1 MQSVTSATAVATT
14 ARANDITLYA
24 SLELSKSKWVVTIN
38 NPGSEKFSK
47 HVVEGGD
54 GAGLLELLSRS
65 MAKAEQ
71 RYGVQVK
78 AIVIQ
83 EAGLDGFWIHRLL
96 LANGIE
102 SHVVD
107 AASIAVNRRHRR
119 AKTDAIDGETLLRT
133 LMAWARGERRV
144 CSMVRAPSREDEDR
158 RRLTRE
164 RGTLLKERIQHTN
177 RVRGLLSGQGVQD
190 YDPLRR
196 DRFERLEALRTGD
209 GRDLPPMLKEEIR
222 RELDRIALVT
232 TQLAVVERARDAL
245 IRMDVG
251 PKEVETMSQ
260 TVSPSTSR
268 SYGLARVSRACRSS
282 RAGVYRFLKRAPS
295 PAIAR
300 RPGPT
305 GPCPDAE
312 LADHIRRE
320 IEASDFHGEG
330 YRKLWA
336 RLRVAGVRSS
346 PRRVRRVMGENGL
359 LAPHRVGRNQEKT
372 HDGTIVT
379 DKVNEMWG
387 TDMSQTVTLEE
398 GRAYVFVAVEHAN
411 SEIIGIHEPRNAT
424 TPPLCFSSSKA
435 WALSSPRSSG
445 WNCCFEASATDARWR
460 LTADWRPVPG
470 RAAASN
476 ETRASR
482 SRAIAACARR

>member
-1 MQSVTSATAVATT
+1 MILEGQGQ
-14 ARANDITLYA
+14 ARSHL
-24 SLELSKSKWVVTIN
+24 KSNVPWSHKWGPVQTIN

-54 GAGLLELLSRS
+54 GADLIELLSRS

-245 IRMDVG
+245 IRMDAEERNNPAALLLKLKGLG
-251 PKEVETMSQ
+251 PEFASLLWLESLF
-260 TVSPSTSR
+260 R
-268 SYGLARVSRACRSS
+268 SFGNRRQVAAYGGL
-282 RAGVYRFLKRAPS
+282 APS
-295 PAIAR
+295 PWQSGGVERDQGISKSGNR
-300 RPGPT
+300 RLRKT
-305 GPCPDAE
+305 MIE
-312 LADHIRRE
+312 LAWFWLRHQPDSALSRWFHARVGAAKGRIRR
-320 IEASDFHGEG
+320 IAIVALA
-330 YRKLWA
+330 RKL
-336 RLRVAGVRSS
+336 LVALWRYVTQGVV
-346 PRRVRRVMGENGL
+346 P
-359 LAPHRVGRNQEKT
+359 
-372 HDGTIVT
+372 
-379 DKVNEMWG
+379 
-387 TDMSQTVTLEE
+387 E
-398 GRAYVFVAVEHAN
+398 GAVF
-411 SEIIGIHEPRNAT
+411 
-424 TPPLCFSSSKA
+424 K
-435 WALSSPRSSG
+435 
-445 WNCCFEASATDARWR
+445 
-460 LTADWRPVPG
+460 
-470 RAAASN
+470 AASPD
-476 ETRASR
+476 R
-482 SRAIAACARR
+482 

>member
-65 MAKAEQ
+65 IAKAEQ

-196 DRFERLEALRTGD
+196 DRFEQLEALRTGD

-245 IRMDVG
+245 IRMDAEERNNPAALLLKLKGLG
-251 PKEVETMSQ
+251 PEFASLLWLKSLF
-260 TVSPSTSR
+260 R
-268 SYGLARVSRACRSS
+268 SFGNRRQVAAYGGL
-282 RAGVYRFLKRAPS
+282 APS
-295 PAIAR
+295 PWQSGGVERDQGISKSGNR
-300 RPGPT
+300 RLRKT
-305 GPCPDAE
+305 MIE
-312 LADHIRRE
+312 LAWFWLRHQPDSALSRWFHARVGAAKGQIRR
-320 IEASDFHGEG
+320 IAI
-330 YRKLWA
+330 
-336 RLRVAGVRSS
+336 VA
-346 PRRVRRVMGENGL
+346 L
-359 LAPHRVGRNQEKT
+359 
-372 HDGTIVT
+372 GTIRNFVC
-379 DKVNEMWG
+379 E
-387 TDMSQTVTLEE
+387 
-398 GRAYVFVAVEHAN
+398 RA
-411 SEIIGIHEPRNAT
+411 
-424 TPPLCFSSSKA
+424 
-435 WALSSPRSSG
+435 
-445 WNCCFEASATDARWR
+445 
-460 LTADWRPVPG
+460 
-470 RAAASN
+470 
-476 ETRASR
+476 
-482 SRAIAACARR
+482 